1 MNKGTERASDALR
14 VRRKS
19 TTDKI
24 LDYIKMNGPCT
35 REDIVMAFSGH
46 WQSVS
51 AHEVGFRLGVLER
64 AGVIEIATGTWTR
77 RAYVVA

>member
-46 WQSVS
+46 
-51 AHEVGFRLGVLER
+51 
-64 AGVIEIATGTWTR
+64 
-77 RAYVVA
+77 